1 MMVLDLCRVT
11 VRMCGFGTS
20 TAADLTL
27 PTTPEVGEILSE
39 IVDLVGVGRET
50 ADGGLP
56 ERLRLARVDGSTLD
70 ESVSLFENG
79 IRDGDVLLLA
89 AEPIPRPEQ
98 HSEDPGQHAVDMS
111 ASADRGTAWAHTMGS
126 VACWWSTGIGATT
139 LAWPGPSAPGT
150 RAVVAAILAV
160 AATVA
165 AILISH
171 LDANPLPTLALGMT
185 AAVFGAVAGFLAV
198 PGGPGPPNYFL
209 AAAICSTVAAV
220 LMHVTSRGT
229 TLFTA
234 IAAFS
239 VLAAVAAAV
248 AAVWPTPTAAV
259 GAALAAASLAM
270 INAAAKLSIVLT
282 GLSPRMPSSAD
293 ATTEEIPLPAAVGAL
308 RAARGHQTLTGLLAA
323 FSLSAALGVALVA
336 ADQRNHVTWSGIAF
350 TGAVSVALVLRA
362 VQQRGTV
369 RSTTILTAGFVGS
382 TAGFTLLILSAPRQA
397 PWLGLFAMIVG
408 ASTLCLT
415 LADVGERL
423 SPFVRRGIEVVD
435 YLALAAVVPLAC
447 WAGGLFGFVRGLSL
461 T

>member
-11 VRMCGFGTS
+11 VRTCGFGTS
-20 TAADLTL
+20 TAVDLTL
-27 PTTPEVGEILSE
+27 PTSPELGEILSA
-39 IVDLVGVGRET
+39 IVDLVGVGHET
-50 ADGGLP
+50 ADGVP
-56 ERLRLARVDGSTLD
+56 ERLRLARVDGSALD
-70 ESVSLFENG
+70 ESVSLLENG

-98 HSEDPGQHAVDMS
+98 HSEDPGQHAVEMS
-111 ASADRGTAWAHTMGS
+111 DSADRGTAWAHRMGS

-165 AILISH
+165 AILINH
-171 LDANPLPTLALGMT
+171 LGAQPLPTLTLGMT
-185 AAVFGAVAGFLAV
+185 AAVFGAIAGFLAV

-220 LMHVTSRGT
+220 LMHVTSCGT

-239 VLAAVAAAV
+239 AVAAVAAAV
-248 AAVWPTPTAAV
+248 AAVWPAPTAAV

-282 GLSPRMPSSAD
+282 GLSPRMPSSVDTTAD
-293 ATTEEIPLPAAVGAL
+293 EDPLPAGVGAL
-308 RAARGHQTLTGLLAA
+308 RVARGHQTLTGLLAG
-323 FSLSAALGVALVA
+323 FSLSAALGVALVV
-336 ADQRNHVTWSGIAF
+336 ADRRNHATWSGIAF
-350 TGAVSVALVLRA
+350 TGAVSAALILRA
-362 VQQRGTV
+362 VQQRGSI
-369 RSTTILTAGFVGS
+369 RSTTTLTGGFVTI
-382 TAGFTLLILSAPRQA
+382 TAGFTHLTLTSPGRTAWIGLI
-397 PWLGLFAMIVG
+397 AMILG
-408 ASTLCLT
+408 AGALCLT

-423 SPFVRRGIEVVD
+423 SPFVRRGIELVD

-447 WAGGLFGFVRGLSL
+447 WVGGLFGFVRGLSL

>member
-11 VRMCGFGTS
+11 VRTCGFGTS

-27 PTTPEVGEILSE
+27 PTTPELGEILSA
-39 IVDLVGVGRET
+39 IVDLVGVGHET
-50 ADGGLP
+50 ADGSLP

-98 HSEDPGQHAVDMS
+98 HSEDPGRHAVDMS

-126 VACWWSTGIGATT
+126 VACLWSTGIGATT

-165 AILISH
+165 AILINH
-171 LDANPLPTLALGMT
+171 LGAQPLPTLTLGMT
-185 AAVFGAVAGFLAV
+185 AAVFGAIAGFLAV

-209 AAAICSTVAAV
+209 AAAICSTVGAV
-220 LMHVTSRGT
+220 LMHVTSCGT
-229 TLFTA
+229 ALFTA

-239 VLAAVAAAV
+239 VLVAVAAAV

-270 INAAAKLSIVLT
+270 INAAARLSIVLT
-282 GLSPRMPSSAD
+282 GLSPRMPSSVD
-293 ATTEEIPLPAAVGAL
+293 ATADEIPLPASVGAL
-308 RAARGHQTLTGLLAA
+308 RAARGHQTLTGLLAG

-362 VQQRGTV
+362 VQQRGSV
-369 RSTTILTAGFVGS
+369 RSTTILAAGFVS
-382 TAGFTLLILSAPRQA
+382 TTAGFTLLALSAPRQA
-397 PWLGLFAMIVG
+397 PWLGLVAMIVG

-447 WAGGLFGFVRGLSL
+447 WVGGLFGFVRGLSL